1 MKEFLRAANR
11 LSDWSRVH
19 AVVAG
24 LGVSGYSAADGLLS
38 LGARVTVLDESDAHA
53 DRAAILETLDATVRL
68 GKGATAEL
76 PGDTDLVV
84 TSPGWRPDAP
94 LLTRALERG
103 IPVWG
108 DIELAWRM
116 QQPDRAIPWLGVTG
130 TNGKTTTTQMA
141 ESMLRA
147 AGMRA
152 AAVGNIGRPIVEAI
166 LDDEPYDALVV
177 ELSSFQLHW
186 VHTTAL
192 HSAAVLNLHEDHLEF
207 YNGPGGYE
215 RYVADKARI
224 FERVTNACVYNVAE
238 PETERLVEE
247 AEVTEGARA
256 IGFTTGIPATSM
268 IGVVDGLIVDRAF
281 VAQRRS
287 SALELAKVT
296 DVQPYAP
303 HNIANACAAAAL
315 VRSLGVPA
323 KAVAQGLRDLR
334 LAGHR
339 MAEVAEINGVRS
351 LISMLVTLTRT
362 TN

>member
-1 MKEFLRAANR
+1 MGGWSVREFLLTANR

-152 AAVGNIGRPIVEAI
+152 AAVGKIGRPIVEAI

-177 ELSSFQLHW
+177 
-186 VHTTAL
+186 
-192 HSAAVLNLHEDHLEF
+192 
-207 YNGPGGYE
+207 
-215 RYVADKARI
+215 
-224 FERVTNACVYNVAE
+224 
-238 PETERLVEE
+238 
-247 AEVTEGARA
+247 
-256 IGFTTGIPATSM
+256 
-268 IGVVDGLIVDRAF
+268 
-281 VAQRRS
+281 
-287 SALELAKVT
+287 
-296 DVQPYAP
+296 
-303 HNIANACAAAAL
+303 
-315 VRSLGVPA
+315 
-323 KAVAQGLRDLR
+323 
-334 LAGHR
+334 
-339 MAEVAEINGVRS
+339 
-351 LISMLVTLTRT
+351 
-362 TN
+362 